1 MLYAA
6 AKALAARSPAMKDP
20 NWPLLPDIVDVLDIS
35 VDIAKAIIKC
45 AVQEGLAQEEG
56 IPTDEDDLE
65 QWVRVQMWAPKYRP
79 LLRPNRSDRTF
90 YLTSIIKLFCSNFDR
105 VYSSSNSECP
115 AACSFRPGL

>member
-20 NWPLLPDIVDVLDIS
+20 NQPLLPDIVDVLDVS
-35 VDIAKAIIKC
+35 VDIAKAVIKC

-56 IPTDEDDLE
+56 IPTDDGDLE

-79 LLRPNRSDRTF
+79 FLRPEQ
-90 YLTSIIKLFCSNFDR
+90 K
-105 VYSSSNSECP
+105 
-115 AACSFRPGL
+115 